1 MLQIFNEIDA
11 NQNGVLE
18 VSEIMAKFREKG
30 YQDIEIDAFL
40 AECDLDNNGTVSL
53 DEFLAVFSRFIAKS
67 RFASSAGRT

>member
-30 YQDIEIDAFL
+30 YQDTEIDAFL

-53 DEFLAVFSRFIAKS
+53 DEFLAVFSHFIAKS